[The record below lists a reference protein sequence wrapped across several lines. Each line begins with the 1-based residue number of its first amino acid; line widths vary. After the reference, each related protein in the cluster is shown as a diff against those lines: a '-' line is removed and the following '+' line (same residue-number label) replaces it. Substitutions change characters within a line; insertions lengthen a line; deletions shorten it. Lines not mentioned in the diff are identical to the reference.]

1 MTLLE
6 RIQSLQLRAVAAD
19 DETKIKTR
27 VGEFTTLRDQ
37 ISAATSSA
45 RRVEMGRKELLT
57 FGYTEDGDAQSR
69 ASVIRVVEDLI
80 EAAKTLSV
88 EARIDA
94 IRLSTRTVVDF
105 FGKSQKWVEDNWRVA
120 LQSGQPE
127 VDVDLLGALEHGGVD
142 VESIR
147 HDIDQAEDVLFSLR
161 NRSIPETGDYA
172 RLVRAREALSS
183 VGGRISELIDPR
195 IAKVIVRAQS
205 EGVPFTEF
213 TDEVIAGL
221 RQLGILERFRIR
233 LK

>member
-6 RIQSLQLRAVAAD
+6 RIQTLQLRALAAD
-19 DETKIKTR
+19 DESKIKTR

-37 ISAATSSA
+37 ISAATSNA
-45 RRVEMGRKELLT
+45 LRVEVGRKELLAV
-57 FGYTEDGDAQSR
+57 GHAENGDAQGR
-69 ASVIRVVEDLI
+69 TAVLRIVEDLI
-80 EAAKTLSV
+80 EAAKTLPV

-94 IRLSTRTVVDF
+94 TRMSTRTVVDF

-120 LQSGQPE
+120 LQAGQPE
-127 VDVDLLGALEHGGVD
+127 VDDDLLNALEHGGID

-147 HDIDQAEDVLFSLR
+147 HDIDQAETVLFSLR
-161 NRSIPETGDYA
+161 FRSIPEAGDYT
-172 RLVRAREALSS
+172 RLIHAREALRS
-183 VGGRISELIDPR
+183 VGARISELIDPR
-195 IAKVIVRAQS
+195 IAGVIVRAQS

-233 LK
+233 MK